1 MRNQFYPLIYSLI
14 AGVLVSCN
22 GNKKVAVSQDDT
34 SSNFITLSCSK
45 SLKASEIDSIQFPID
60 KDGYITLLTEKRSKV
75 GVDMVKNKFHLNGPS
90 KTVVLNSMGVVL
102 RSSK

>member
-14 AGVLVSCN
+14 SGVLVSCN
-22 GNKKVAVSQDDT
+22 GNKLLRLTVY
-34 SSNFITLSCSK
+34 NFPLTKMAISP
-45 SLKASEIDSIQFPID
+45 F
-60 KDGYITLLTEKRSKV
+60 LTEKRSKV

-102 RSSK
+102 EKLKIVTVVT